1 MAKLDYRRC
10 KQGKTE
16 AIQTFH
22 ARKVRLFMDAFRV
35 EPANMAARMEQFTD
49 DYIESIVR
57 REVKLELLQN
67 KPYATPEAVLTR
79 AMSSCATHRA
89 LVPEGAPASAFDGLH
104 STNHYGATTTAAVKA
119 GAAAEQ
125 TVHHAG
131 RGADQGHVELCHPQS
146 TCSRRCPSQR
156 LRWSPQHQPLRGH
169 NNSRGKGRWCCCR
182 SSRTHG
188 DQHVRCGG
196 GG

>member
-1 MAKLDYRRC
+1 MRRVLLYLSLGNEGAQKAYHMSPEQRPPDETYAAYVAALSQIFVPRQESDMAKLDYRRC

-49 DYIESIVR
+49 DYIESIVS

-89 LVPEGAPASAFDGLH
+89 LVPEGAPAGAFDGLH
-104 STNHYGATTTAAVKA
+104 LSLIHI
-119 GAAAEQ
+119 
-125 TVHHAG
+125 
-131 RGADQGHVELCHPQS
+131 
-146 TCSRRCPSQR
+146 
-156 LRWSPQHQPLRGH
+156 
-169 NNSRGKGRWCCCR
+169 
-182 SSRTHG
+182 
-188 DQHVRCGG
+188 
-196 GG
+196 